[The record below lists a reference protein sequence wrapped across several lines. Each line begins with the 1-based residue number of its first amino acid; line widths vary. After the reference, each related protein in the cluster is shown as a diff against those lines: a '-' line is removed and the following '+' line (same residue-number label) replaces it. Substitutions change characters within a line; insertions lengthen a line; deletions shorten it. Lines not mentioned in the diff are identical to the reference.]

1 MGKRKPAK
9 AGLRESVKRGA
20 VKAIN
25 EAPVVDDDDDVDLDV
40 YGGDVMDDDEEGGDH
55 EEIDLGSD
63 GEDPLDLDDLHTDAL
78 SDDEDSIDG
87 MSVSDDEDGEE
98 GGEDPA
104 SIVSQMQ
111 DLLGS
116 LAAELGVEDEGDED
130 APLGDDDLDFGD
142 DGEEGEGDELSLDDE
157 GGEEGEGEDF
167 GDDDGGEPEV
177 DMEDDEDEDEDLGGP
192 KLREEVDTSTKPKKL
207 PGKPVPNN
215 GPRED
220 QLHKSGKEVKGKA
233 SLPPGKGATGL
244 ENRSDND
251 KAEDVTFKAS
261 KGSKKA
267 KALPK
272 GKPSQVGNMGKGPEK
287 TKPTDPFKALSGK
300 NEAVDRVMQKALESL
315 EIDIAE
321 ESARFAELGGFLT
334 ETARAQGRRLFE
346 NAVSKRLRRIAEAV
360 DRHYRSVFRAEVGR
374 MQDGLVEKIDEFM
387 DFMIAEF
394 LEENKLHVDH
404 GLTVEISESFL
415 SGMKELFE
423 AHNVVVPKSKVD
435 KVAKLEEE
443 LAAKEIREKE
453 LYERAMKL
461 RKENIRLYRDRVIGK
476 LSEGLSALQAS
487 KLAQLAENVEYRNQ
501 KQFAED
507 LKIVRMTHFNARS
520 PIAAKEAPSFEALA
534 EDVRPQPKTK
544 DRISGY
550 ADVLSRTARK

>member
-1 MGKRKPAK
+1 MAKRKPAK

-20 VKAIN
+20 VKAIK
-25 EAPVVDDDDDVDLDV
+25 EAPVVDEEDDVDLDV
-40 YGGDVMDDDEEGGDH
+40 YGGDAVDDEDEEGADH
-55 EEIDLGSD
+55 EEISLDD
-63 GEDPLDLDDLHTDAL
+63 DEAVDLDDLHTDAL
-78 SDDEDSIDG
+78 SDDEDAIDG
-87 MSVSDDEDGEE
+87 MSVSDDEEDIE
-98 GGEDPA
+98 GGDDPA

-130 APLGDDDLDFGD
+130 APLEDDELDFEDG
-142 DGEEGEGDELSLDDE
+142 GEEGELDGELDALDDE
-157 GGEEGEGEDF
+157 GGEGEEGF
-167 GDDDGGEPEV
+167 
-177 DMEDDEDEDEDLGGP
+177 DDEGGDELSSEDEDDEDEDLGGP
-192 KLREEVDTSTKPKKL
+192 KLREETDTSTKPKKL
-207 PGKPVPNN
+207 PGTPVPKN

-220 QLHKSGKEVKGKA
+220 QLHKSGTEVKGKA

-272 GKPSQVGNMGKGPEK
+272 GKPASVGNQGKGPEK

-300 NEAVDRVMQKALESL
+300 NEAIDRVMQKALEGL

-360 DRHYRSVFRAEVGR
+360 DRHYRSVFKAEVNG
-374 MQDGLVEKIDEFM
+374 MQEGLVEKIDEFM

-453 LYERAMKL
+453 LYERAMKM
-461 RKENIRLYRDRVIGK
+461 RKENIQLRREKAVNK
-476 LSEGLSALQAS
+476 VSEGLSALQAS
-487 KLAQLAENVEYRNQ
+487 KLAQLAENVEYRSM
-501 KQFAED
+501 KQFVED
-507 LKIVRMTHFNARS
+507 LKIVRQTHFNVRPTVKS
-520 PIAAKEAPSFEALA
+520 KEAPSFEALA
-534 EDVRPQPKTK
+534 EDVNPKPVAK
-544 DRISGY
+544 DRITGY
-550 ADVLSRTARK
+550 ADVLARTARK